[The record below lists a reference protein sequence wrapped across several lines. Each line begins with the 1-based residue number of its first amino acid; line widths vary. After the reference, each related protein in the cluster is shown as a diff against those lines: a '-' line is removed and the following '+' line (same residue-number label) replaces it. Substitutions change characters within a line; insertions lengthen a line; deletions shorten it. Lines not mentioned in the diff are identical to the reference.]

1 MARLL
6 GKNPTGKL
14 KTVDLVEV
22 EGKQYWLVD
31 RFKRGGKW
39 YQKLLPVIAGG
50 GLGFQDSPMVLLQD
64 GPALNTF
71 TTAKSVFGTTTDGA
85 GQVRYTTPS
94 GFWQIGKCLKV
105 TALGDISN
113 IVTTPGTI
121 TFQFMTGPTSNIIAW
136 TSGAIQLSTTAH
148 TTLPFWLEIMLTCQ
162 AVGPG
167 TLTKLMGQGRITSI
181 CTVNT
186 NVADSV
192 ANTLPTL
199 LLPNT
204 VPAQGTGFDGTA
216 ASVLDLFA
224 AFSISNAGNGIRIR
238 QFALEAL
245 D

>member
-1 MARLL
+1 MGR
-6 GKNPTGKL
+6 TL
-14 KTVDLVEV
+14 KTVDLIEV
-22 EGKQYWLVD
+22 DGRHYWLVD
-31 RFKRGGKW
+31 KRKRDGRW
-39 YQKLLPVIAGG
+39 YKRLIPAIIGG
-50 GLGFQDSPMVLLQD
+50 GLGFQDSPMVLIQD
-64 GPALNTF
+64 GPALNTY
-71 TTAKSVFGTTTDGA
+71 TTAKSVFGTTTDAA
-85 GQVRYTTPS
+85 GQVRFTTPGGGS
-94 GFWQIGKCLKV
+94 FWFPGKCLKL
-105 TALGDISN
+105 TAVGDLSN
-113 IVTTPGTI
+113 IVTTPGTV
-121 TFQFMTGPTSNIIAW
+121 TFEFRTGPTSNIVAW

-148 TTLPFWLEIMLTCQ
+148 TSLPFWLEVILTCQ

-204 VPAQGTGFDGTA
+204 TPAQGTGFDSSA
-216 ASVLDLFA
+216 ASLLDLFVG
-224 AFSISNAGNGIRIR
+224 FSISNAGNGVRIR